1 MSRFQSYQT
10 SFGPT
15 DLAVF
20 QNAYEEACRKLGVE
34 ELHDPSSE
42 LCNALATA
50 IMEAARMGERDPVVL
65 SAYAVTFGIRKYK
78 RTAH

>member
-1 MSRFQSYQT
+1 MTQVLAQPILRF
-10 SFGPT
+10 
-15 DLAVF
+15 F

-34 ELHDPSSE
+34 EVREPYSE

-50 IMEAARMGERDPVVL
+50 IMDAARMGERDPVVL